1 VAQLRRAEEKFDAAR
16 LRTVLVSMGSPDLA
30 EAFRR
35 QFDVPFPIIC
45 DPGKSLYGTFGL
57 KGSSMVGIFSPDLFL
72 KGLRAVGRGH
82 FPGLIH
88 GDPFQLPGVFIV
100 DTEGQIRYSYLSRDP
115 SDYPSVE
122 TIVAAASRV

>member
-1 VAQLRRAEEKFDAAR
+1 VAQLRRGKEKFDAAG
-16 LRTVLVSMGSPDLA
+16 LRAVLVSMGSPDLA

-35 QFDVPFPIIC
+35 QFDLPFPIIC
-45 DPGKSLYGTFGL
+45 DPGKSLYRTFGL
-57 KGSSMVGIFSPDLFL
+57 KGSSMVQIFSPDLFL
-72 KGLRAVGRGH
+72 KGLKAVGRGH

-100 DTEGQIRYSYLSRDP
+100 DTLGQIRFSYLSRDP

-122 TIVAAASRV
+122 TIVAAALSI